1 MNCNYILGI
10 KVDQRSE
17 QASNIQKVLT
27 EHGCEIRARLG
38 LPQQDMNSCTD
49 VGLLIL
55 QICSDG
61 EAMDALVKELNKIP
75 SVTAKY
81 MDI

>member
-1 MNCNYILGI
+1 MSCNYILGI
-10 KVDQRSE
+10 KVDERSE
-17 QASNIQKVLT
+17 HAAGIQKILT

-49 VGLLIL
+49 VGLMIL
-55 QICSDG
+55 QICSDD
-61 EAMDALVKELNKIP
+61 EAMDKLVDELNKIP

>member
-10 KVDQRSE
+10 KVDERNE
-17 QASNIQKVLT
+17 NAVAIQKVLT

-55 QICSDG
+55 QICSDDDSM
-61 EAMDALVKELNKIP
+61 ESLLEELNSIP
-75 SVTAKY
+75 SVTANY
-81 MDI
+81 MIV